1 MHIGHMRMI
10 HEASKLG
17 SELIVILNN
26 DNWLMQKK
34 GFVFMPQA
42 ERRELLEGV
51 RGVSK
56 VVLSFHKK
64 HPKDMGVGAELLKI
78 KPDIFAQG
86 GDKKNEQDLPPSE
99 VLAYNT
105 LNTKIVFNIGRG
117 GKVQSSSIMA
127 TRLLEHTMYNKC
139 PCRSGKNYMQC
150 GFKDT
155 PEHKR
160 LLKKLLTNKA

>member
-1 MHIGHMRMI
+1 MKRTINTSKHTVVAVSGGFDPMHIGHMRMI

-64 HPKDMGVGAELLKI
+64 HPKDMGVRAESLKI
-78 KPDIFAQG
+78 TPDPSAPG
-86 GDKKNEQDLPPSE
+86 GDKTTAQHLPPQE
-99 VLAYNT
+99 A
-105 LNTKIVFNIGRG
+105 
-117 GKVQSSSIMA
+117 
-127 TRLLEHTMYNKC
+127 
-139 PCRSGKNYMQC
+139 
-150 GFKDT
+150 
-155 PEHKR
+155 
-160 LLKKLLTNKA
+160 